1 LRTGGLKMSTTYTN
15 STTNTYTEARARY
28 VMGKVYEDFIGL
40 MTAEHITKEYADR
53 MRRELFYLLDMRVL
67 KSFQLQFTNRYGT
80 RVGGINYEVRSD
92 STIAIDDQSGGI
104 DFWGLDDGTTVN
116 LFITKDLASPNLA
129 EVNRQLI
136 AWGWG
141 SGSALTGSSVYAK
154 SYASGG
160 FGVKQS
166 IIGTW

>member
-1 LRTGGLKMSTTYTN
+1 MMSTT
-15 STTNTYTEARARY
+15 STNTITDTYSETRAKY
-28 VMGKVYEDFIGL
+28 VMGKVYEDFMGL
-40 MTAEHITKEYADR
+40 MTRAIISKERADR
-53 MRRELFYLLDMRVL
+53 MRRDLLYLLDKKVL
-67 KSFQLQFTNRYGT
+67 KSFQLQFANRNGQKI
-80 RVGGINYEVRSD
+80 GGIHYEVRSD

-104 DFWGLDDGTTVN
+104 DFWGLDDDTTVN
-116 LFITKDLASPNLA
+116 LFIKKDPSSPNLA

-141 SGSALTGSSVYAK
+141 PGSALAGTSTYAK
-154 SYASGG
+154 SYSNSG